1 MSKASKKSKFSNLQ
15 GELISRAKKILNDEI
30 CKASDGIFTHMAAV
44 YNNFKNFKEFYDV
57 DSLNEKENLKLT
69 LKKLGKKENPLII
82 SCNFS
87 DSTTKAYI
95 SYIPNRVHEQLFE
108 YATYKDI
115 PLLVIQ
121 DMCISKVLKANCI
134 SYQSNYDFTE
144 MLNDYQPA
152 KIIFFE
158 PERFAYL
165 SESCVLGIYL
175 LDEENNFITKLIIQ
189 FIDEKNAP
197 KGCKKLR
204 VPKTVSEFY
213 DSY

>member
-15 GELISRAKKILNDEI
+15 GELMSRAKKILNDEI
-30 CKASDGIFTHMAAV
+30 CKASDGIFAHCAAV
-44 YNNFKNFKEFYDV
+44 YNNYDNYKEFDDV

-69 LKKLGKKENPLII
+69 LKKLGKKEKPLTI
-82 SCNFS
+82 SCNFR
-87 DSTTKAYI
+87 DSTTQEYLG
-95 SYIPNRVHEQLFE
+95 YIPNRVYGQLLD
-108 YATYKDI
+108 YSIYKDI

-121 DMCISKVLKANCI
+121 DMSIPKVLKANCI

-158 PERFAYL
+158 PEKYAYL
-165 SESCVLGIYL
+165 SKSCILGIYL